1 MSVNNPPVVAVVA
14 LAMVV
19 VIFPV
24 FREVVCWYWKID
36 RMVEL
41 LACIDATLLL
51 LRYKSRPDCGVLS
64 KNGLFSRVF
73 RLVGDRIRLCFVSRN
88 SP

>member
-1 MSVNNPPVVAVVA
+1 MSVNNPPVAAVVA

-24 FREVVCWYWKID
+24 FREVVWKID

-41 LACIDATLLL
+41 LACIDATL
-51 LRYKSRPDCGVLS
+51 RSR
-64 KNGLFSRVF
+64 
-73 RLVGDRIRLCFVSRN
+73 
-88 SP
+88 

>member
-1 MSVNNPPVVAVVA
+1 MSVNNPPVAAVVA

-24 FREVVCWYWKID
+24 FREVVCWYRKID

-41 LACIDATLLL
+41 LACIDATL
-51 LRYKSRPDCGVLS
+51 RSR
-64 KNGLFSRVF
+64 
-73 RLVGDRIRLCFVSRN
+73 
-88 SP
+88 